1 MIRTNDH
8 KQMHLFDPW
17 DFLSSKRRKM
27 LDDSWAGLF
36 QQEILRSLPV
46 DLVKPFFSK
55 TMGRPT
61 KELYTMLGVL
71 LLQQTHNL
79 TDEEAVAQL
88 SFNIQWHYALNLT
101 EESDASKYLSLKTL
115 WTFRQ
120 IMIENELDV
129 ALFNATTD
137 KLAKVF
143 QVNTDNQRI
152 DSVHI
157 KSNMRRLGRISIF
170 STSINKFLVNLKRS
184 HSEHFA
190 TVNTD
195 VIGKY
200 ISEKA
205 LSCFSLVKPSESSK
219 TLIEISK
226 DLYNL
231 IEQFKD
237 CPDIEAMYSYKMLE
251 RVLNE
256 QCNLVNDPQGGQKVD
271 IKPPK
276 DISSN
281 SLQNPSD
288 PDATY
293 SGHKGQGYQA
303 QVTET
308 FTKTEDENEKA
319 KTLNLITAIEVE
331 PASASDANAFIPIME
346 SIQERNLCPKEIQAD
361 SLYGSDEN
369 HQAAQS
375 EGIDLVAPT
384 MGTTPKD
391 KFSLSDFNLAD
402 DGHIIECPEGHAPT
416 HKTRKGDQKAERLI
430 QAFPLDTCMNCPS
443 LQNCPVKPGKKYAY
457 YRYSA
462 KSARIAQRRQH
473 EQTDEFKSQYRWRA
487 GVEATMSELDRRT
500 GLKRL
505 RYRGMKSVRFAATM
519 KAVGINIFRA
529 TVARKVI
536 SYA

>member
-17 DFLSSKRRKM
+17 DFLSPKRRKM

-46 DLVKPFFSK
+46 DLIKPFFSK
-55 TMGRPT
+55 TNGRPT

-101 EESDASKYLSLKTL
+101 EESDSSKYLSLKTL
-115 WTFRQ
+115 WNFRQ
-120 IMIENELDV
+120 IMIENELDG

-170 STSINKFLVNLKRS
+170 STSINKFLVNLKRN
-184 HSEHFA
+184 HPEHFA
-190 TVNTD
+190 NVNTD

-205 LSCFSLVKPSESSK
+205 LSCFSMVKPSESSK
-219 TLIEISK
+219 TLAEVSK
-226 DLYNL
+226 DLYEL
-231 IEQFKD
+231 IEQFKG
-237 CPDIEAMYSYKMLE
+237 CLDIKSMYSYKLLE

-256 QCNLVNDPQGGQKVD
+256 QCNLEKAPQGGQKVEL
-271 IKPPK
+271 KTPK
-276 DISSN
+276 DIPSD

-308 FTKTEDENEKA
+308 FTKTEDEDEKA
-319 KTLNLITAIEVE
+319 KTLNLVTNIEVE
-331 PASASDANAFIPIME
+331 QASASDADAFISSMK
-346 SIQERNLCPKEIQAD
+346 SIIDRDLSPKEIQAD
-361 SLYGSDEN
+361 SLYGSDKN
-369 HQAAQS
+369 HQAFLS
-375 EGIDLVAPT
+375 DGINLVAPT
-384 MGTTPKD
+384 MGSTAKD
-391 KFSLSDFNLAD
+391 KYSLSDFSLAN
-402 DGHIIECPEGHAPT
+402 DGQIIECPQGHAPVL
-416 HKTRKGDQKAERLI
+416 KKRKKERLS
-430 QAFPLDTCMNCPS
+430 QGFHLDTCLNCPY
-443 LQNCPVKPGKKYAY
+443 LANCPVKPGKKHAY

-462 KSARIAQRRQH
+462 KAARIATRRQY
-473 EQTDEFKSQYRWRA
+473 EQTDEFKSRYRWRA
-487 GVEATMSELDRRT
+487 GVEATMSELDQRT
-500 GLKRL
+500 GFKNL
-505 RYRGMKSVRFAATM
+505 RYRGMKAIRFAATM

-529 TVARKVI
+529 TAVRKAI

>member
-17 DFLSSKRRKM
+17 DFLSPKRRKM
-27 LDDSWAGLF
+27 LDESWAGLF

-46 DLVKPFFSK
+46 NLVKPFFSK

-61 KELYTMLGVL
+61 KELYTMLGAM

-101 EESDASKYLSLKTL
+101 DESDASKYLSLKTL
-115 WTFRQ
+115 WNFRQ
-120 IMIENELDV
+120 IMTENELDV
-129 ALFNATTD
+129 ALFNAITD

-143 QVNTDNQRI
+143 QVNTDNQRL

-170 STSINKFLVNLKRS
+170 STSINKFLVNLKRK
-184 HSEHFA
+184 HPKHFA
-190 TVNTD
+190 TVNAD

-219 TLIEISK
+219 TLTEVSK
-226 DLYNL
+226 NLYDL

-237 CPDIEAMYSYKMLE
+237 CPNIKSMYSYKLLE

-256 QCNLVNDPQGGQKVD
+256 QCNLKEDPLGGQKVELK
-271 IKPPK
+271 IPK
-276 DISSN
+276 EIPSD

-308 FTKTEDENEKA
+308 FTKTEDEEEKA
-319 KTLNLITAIEVE
+319 KTLNLITNIEVE
-331 PASASDANAFIPIME
+331 PASDSDADAFIPNMN
-346 SIQERNLCPKEIQAD
+346 SIIDRGLGPKEIQAD
-361 SLYGSDEN
+361 SLYGSDKN
-369 HQAAQS
+369 HQAFIAD
-375 EGIDLVAPT
+375 GIDLVAPT
-384 MGTTPKD
+384 MGTTAKG
-391 KFSLSDFNLAD
+391 KFSLSDFSLSD
-402 DGHIIECPEGHAPT
+402 DGQIMECPQGQAPEL
-416 HKTRKGDQKAERLI
+416 KKRKKGRLI
-430 QAFPLDTCMNCPS
+430 QGFHLDICMNCPH
-443 LQNCPVKPGKKYAY
+443 LEICPVKPGKKYAY

-462 KSARIAQRRQH
+462 KSARIANRRQY
-473 EQTDEFKSQYRWRA
+473 EQTDEFKSRYRWRA

-500 GLKRL
+500 SFKNL
-505 RYRGMKSVRFAATM
+505 RYRGMKAIRFAATM
-519 KAVGINIFRA
+519 KAVGINIVRA
-529 TVARKVI
+529 TAARKAI

>member
-8 KQMHLFDPW
+8 NQMHLFDPW
-17 DFLSSKRRKM
+17 DFLSPKRKKM

-46 DLVKPFFSK
+46 DKVKPFFSK

-71 LLQQTHNL
+71 LLQQIHNL

-101 EESDASKYLSLKTL
+101 EESDSSKYLSLKTL
-115 WTFRQ
+115 WNFRQ

-129 ALFNATTD
+129 ALFNTTTD

-184 HSEHFA
+184 HPEHFSN
-190 TVNTD
+190 VDTD
-195 VIGKY
+195 IIGKY

-219 TLIEISK
+219 TLIEVSK
-226 DLYNL
+226 DLYAV

-237 CPDIEAMYSYKMLE
+237 CSDIKAMYSYKLLQ

-256 QCNLVNDPQGGQKVD
+256 QCNLEDDPQGGQKAD
-271 IKPPK
+271 IKLPK
-276 DISSN
+276 EISSD

-319 KTLNLITAIEVE
+319 KVLNLITDIDVE
-331 PASASDANAFIPIME
+331 PASASDTNAFIPIMK
-346 SIQERNLCPKEIQAD
+346 SIQDRGLCPKEIQAD

-369 HQAAQS
+369 YQAAKS

-384 MGTTPKD
+384 MGTTSKN
-391 KFSLSDFNLAD
+391 KFSLSDFSLAEN
-402 DGHIIECPEGHAPT
+402 GQIIECPQGHTPI
-416 HKTRKGDQKAERLI
+416 HKTRKDDQKGERFV
-430 QAFPLDTCMNCPS
+430 QGFHLDTCMNCPCMDD
-443 LQNCPVKPGKKYAY
+443 CPVKPGKKYAY

-462 KSARIAQRRQH
+462 KSARLALRRQH
-473 EQTDEFKSQYRWRA
+473 EKTDEFKSKYRWRA
-487 GVEATMSELDRRT
+487 GVEATMSEFDRRT

-505 RYRGMKSVRFAATM
+505 RYRGMKAVRFAATM

-529 TVARKVI
+529 TAARKAI
-536 SYA
+536 KYA